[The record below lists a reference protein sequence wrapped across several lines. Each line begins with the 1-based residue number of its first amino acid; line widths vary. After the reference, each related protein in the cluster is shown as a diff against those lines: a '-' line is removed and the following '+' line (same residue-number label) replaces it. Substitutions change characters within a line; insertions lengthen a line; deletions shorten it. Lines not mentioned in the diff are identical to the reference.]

1 MIPINLHAVSSTLVA
16 LPAAAMITRKL
27 LQNRKASVP
36 VTASSTA
43 NQMIQ
48 IERRA
53 NTLTET
59 LKNIVG
65 YHHHGLNE

>member
-16 LPAAAMITRKL
+16 LPAAAMIARKL
-27 LQNRKASVP
+27 LQNRNASVP

-48 IERRA
+48 IKPRA
-53 NTLTET
+53 NTLTES
-59 LKNIVG
+59 LKHIVG
-65 YHHHGLNE
+65 YHHYGLND

>member
-1 MIPINLHAVSSTLVA
+1 MIPINPHAISSSLLA
-16 LPAAAMITRKL
+16 LPAAIVITRKL
-27 LQNRKASVP
+27 LMNRKTSVTVGAGP
-36 VTASSTA
+36 HAGRL
-43 NQMIQ
+43 NQ

-59 LKNIVG
+59 LKHIVG